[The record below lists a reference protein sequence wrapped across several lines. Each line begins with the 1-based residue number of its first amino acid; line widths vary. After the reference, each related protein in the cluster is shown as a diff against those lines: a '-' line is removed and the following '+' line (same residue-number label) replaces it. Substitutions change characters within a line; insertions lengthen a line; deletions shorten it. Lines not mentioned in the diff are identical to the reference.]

1 MRWGDREFT
10 QDKMLIER
18 RITESILGERKST
31 KRTKS
36 IARVGGGGDLKF
48 EIGYLIALSQE
59 K

>member
-18 RITESILGERKST
+18 RITEGILGEWKST

-36 IARVGGGGDLKF
+36 IARGGGG
-48 EIGYLIALSQE
+48 E
-59 K
+59 KLV